1 MNIIKKQNAKDY
13 LNEYILNSIPEW
25 QKKLIKIVIDNWF
38 LDNDDLN
45 ELFSDILNEY
55 NLKKSKE
62 SITKKEKLNI
72 NNNDEIKNLYI
83 TELNHI
89 KWVNAIIEWE
99 KINFSNSWN
108 IIYWLNWSWKS
119 WYFRILHWLVWWEK
133 ENEILSNINSTNE
146 DFEIEIKY
154 WIDGIEKN
162 YLWKD
167 NKSFWISPFNKIKVF
182 DSDYTNFYIDK
193 RDNKTNLSPLWI
205 NLFEIIIKWFDDLKS
220 KLDEYKKNI
229 KIPDI
234 DILKGNINNT
244 NIKSIFEK
252 NDLLEADK
260 IKLEKYFIFSNEDTI
275 ELEWLEKQ
283 KKDLEN
289 NNQDTIKIINQKI
302 TLLKNI
308 INNLNQIRTDI
319 ENFYTNIKTNIDLYK
334 SSLIDANNKKEQI
347 EILKDISKTTEWED
361 FIKKWNTYF
370 EKLDNNFNKNKC
382 IYCHQEL
389 WEQAKNL
396 IKAYWIFVND
406 ESQNKLNIALNNV
419 LSLKENNK
427 IDILIPELSIF
438 DENIDFK
445 NEILKVFNYYKDIKT
460 KLELFIDN
468 KLYEVII
475 LNDYKNFFEKLNSSI
490 LVEEKKIELLNS
502 NLEERNKEISS
513 LNIKINELKDKKII
527 SENKTKIEELFK
539 IKKEIYD
546 LNKISINTTT
556 ISILQKKVIQ
566 ELVSE
571 EFKRTFKE
579 ELNNLNKNI
588 EIDILD
594 NEVSKW
600 NQKIQKKVNWYDIK
614 RVCSEWEQ
622 KTIAISHFLTE
633 SILDKN
639 NFPIILDDPVNSLD
653 HEISDKLAKRLLEI
667 SSQRQVIIF
676 THNKLFLDSLYYWSS
691 NLKEFQIHKC
701 KNNNIWWCNSEWKHI
716 YFYNTRKQDKNNVWK
731 ISFKEQESYNFYI
744 KEAQNELKDYN
755 DAKIVCISSYLKSA
769 IEHFIDK
776 EILNWCEPTKN
787 HKTKWSI
794 QWSDLKKLNPDNDL
808 IDNLKKYWDDL
819 SNRWTHSTWNSNEN
833 PITEPEIKE
842 IINYISNYKKWI
854 V

>member
-1 MNIIKKQNAKDY
+1 
-13 LNEYILNSIPEW
+13 
-25 QKKLIKIVIDNWF
+25 
-38 LDNDDLN
+38 
-45 ELFSDILNEY
+45 
-55 NLKKSKE
+55 
-62 SITKKEKLNI
+62 
-72 NNNDEIKNLYI
+72 NNDEIKNLYI

-89 KWVNAIIEWE
+89 KGVNAIIEGE
-99 KINFSNSWN
+99 KIKFSNSGN
-108 IIYWLNWSWKS
+108 IIYGLNGSGKS
-119 WYFRILHWLVWWEK
+119 GYFRILHGLVGGEK
-133 ENEILSNINSTNE
+133 QNEILSNINSTNE

-154 WIDGIEKN
+154 GIDGIEKN

-167 NKSFWISPFNKIKVF
+167 NKSFGISPFNKIKVF

-193 RDNKTNLSPLWI
+193 RDNKTNLSPLGI
-205 NLFEIIIKWFDDLKS
+205 NLFEIIIKGFDDLKS

-275 ELEWLEKQ
+275 ELEGLEKQ

-361 FIKKWNTYF
+361 FIKKGNTYF

-389 WEQAKNL
+389 GEQAKNL
-396 IKAYWIFVND
+396 IKAYGIFVND

-594 NEVSKW
+594 NEVSKG
-600 NQKIQKKVNWYDIK
+600 NQKIQKKVNGYDIRK
-614 RVCSEWEQ
+614 VCSEGEQ

-701 KNNNIWWCNSEWKHI
+701 KNNNIGGCNSEGKHI
-716 YFYNTRKQDKNNVWK
+716 YFYNTRKQDKNNVGK

-776 EILNWCEPTKN
+776 EILNGCEPTKN
-787 HKTKWSI
+787 HKTKGSI

-819 SNRWTHSTWNSNEN
+819 SNRGTHSTGNSNEN

-842 IINYISNYKKWI
+842 IINYISNYKKGI